1 MARNAYHSGVRV
13 GNWYEN
19 RLMEEAMRK
28 SLESRKSAERNFW
41 ELHAALLEEGIV
53 SVCPDGLLHFGDSVL
68 IHAPVVEPRRGKGTA
83 RLPPTASTS
92 TSSCHGLSLACTLAA
107 TPSREALMKNYYEE
121 TAITASPDHHRP
133 MIKNVFT
140 IQPRRSKDSLGSV
153 LCYGDPFDLTH
164 TTHGGHHYY
173 VTSPVGT
180 ALHSGRESRRQEVLL
195 KEEPSSH
202 CVWKLQPSDR
212 TLRMVMEGEPA
223 EVGARVLMVQTM
235 TNQPLVVEEEFPTT
249 TIYGQEQQVSV
260 GVVNRATTRAASTFA
275 LLTWTRHVPE
285 NSPGE
290 LDKAEIPEVED
301 LEKGR
306 EEDKEREIERE
317 KRMREE
323 QREEMRKEREEREE
337 EAVERLRLAL
347 QDISNDSSHS
357 D

>member
-1 MARNAYHSGVRV
+1 
-13 GNWYEN
+13 
-19 RLMEEAMRK
+19 MRK
-28 SLESRKSAERNFW
+28 SLESRKSVERNFW
-41 ELHAALLEEGIV
+41 ELHAALLEEGTV

-68 IHAPVVEPRRGKGTA
+68 IHAPVVEPRKGRGTA

-92 TSSCHGLSLACTLAA
+92 SSAAHGLSLACTLAA
-107 TPSREALMKNYYEE
+107 TPTREALMKNDYEE

-133 MIKNVFT
+133 MLKNVFT
-140 IQPRRSKDSLGSV
+140 IQPRRTKDSLGSV

-164 TTHGGHHYY
+164 TTHGGQHYY

-195 KEEPSSH
+195 KEEPGSH

-285 NSPGE
+285 HSSEERKEEP
-290 LDKAEIPEVED
+290 EIED
-301 LEKGR
+301 ME
-306 EEDKEREIERE
+306 KEREGQRV
-317 KRMREE
+317 EE
-323 QREEMRKEREEREE
+323 QGEGQREERRREREEREE

-347 QDISNDSSHS
+347 QDISNDSSQS